1 MQVVTTT
8 LKELL
13 LDFIEKLI
21 VRNVLHYM
29 YFRLADN
36 LMDDCKPDLDNEL
49 LLCYREKEILEIV
62 RVEPNAY
69 KMNHNYVK

>member
-1 MQVVTTT
+1 
-8 LKELL
+8 
-13 LDFIEKLI
+13 
-21 VRNVLHYM
+21 M

-49 LLCYREKEILEIV
+49 LLCYREEEILEIV

-69 KMNHNYVK
+69 KLDES